1 MGYYSI
7 YRIIK
12 DIIHNFKKNK
22 LLVIVAI
29 IILSL
34 FICNRVFAT
43 NDIIVKN
50 PYNNQEVNV
59 SFPSWVEED
68 NLNYFFMYKIS
79 NNSSYSVQYTL
90 FYFEDS
96 DNVTL
101 TKRSDGSY
109 VLGGQVYLN
118 TMGTSSSWDYFKN
131 TMVNRIKNETKPDRK
146 YGGAGFIIT
155 SNYVNLDNYYT
166 NVDIKDTS
174 GNITFNNNSIK
185 YPQVTTS
192 LEDLQTLNF
201 DTISVSA
208 NSWSDKDLYILFYD
222 RTLMNN
228 EDTQGLYPKKEIK
241 LATDTS
247 YYIPEISSEEN
258 AIYWIANDN
267 TGLNFKVGGKYEIR
281 LAERVPQSTGRW
293 LSW

>member
-1 MGYYSI
+1 MGYYSF

-12 DIIHNFKKNK
+12 DIIRNFKKNK
-22 LLVIVAI
+22 VLVIIAI
-29 IILSL
+29 IILCC
-34 FICNRVFAT
+34 FICNKVFAT

-59 SFPSWVEED
+59 TFPSWVEND
-68 NLNYFFMYKIS
+68 NLNYFFMYHFT
-79 NNSSYSVQYTL
+79 NRENFYYVL
-90 FYFEDS
+90 FYFDKN
-96 DNVTL
+96 DNITL
-101 TKRSDGSY
+101 TRQSDGSY
-109 VLGGQVYLN
+109 KLGGMVYLN
-118 TMGTSSSWDYFKN
+118 TLGRYYNWNWYYEILDNIRNQS
-131 TMVNRIKNETKPDRK
+131 KPNK
-146 YGGAGFIIT
+146 VGGGGYYIS
-155 SNYVNLDNYYT
+155 SNYVSLDNYYT
-166 NVDIKDTS
+166 NANIKDTS
-174 GNITFNNNSIK
+174 GNVIFKNNSIK
-185 YPQVTTS
+185 SPQVTTS

-222 RTLMNN
+222 RSLMNN
-228 EDTQGLYPKKEIK
+228 QDTQGLYPKKEIK
-241 LATDTS
+241 LAQDTS

-258 AIYWIANDN
+258 AIYWVANDN